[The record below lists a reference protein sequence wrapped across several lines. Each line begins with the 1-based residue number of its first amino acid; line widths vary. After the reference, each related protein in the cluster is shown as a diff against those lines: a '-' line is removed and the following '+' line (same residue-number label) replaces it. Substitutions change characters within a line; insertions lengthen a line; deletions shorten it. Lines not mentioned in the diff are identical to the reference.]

1 MTPDQKRA
9 DAFAAVAP
17 FIFVLIWSTG
27 WIAGGFVA
35 QNGDPLYMLVL
46 RYICATLLLVALAC
60 ATNAPWPDARM
71 ARHAAVSGILLHA
84 IYLGGVWWAVS
95 HGVPAGISGI
105 IAGLQPVLTALFA
118 PALLGEKISAR
129 KWAGIA
135 CGFIGLALV
144 IYPKLAAIQPGQV
157 MDSLMPLFINLIA
170 MIGVTLGTFYQ
181 KRFLG
186 GGDIRTI
193 TVWQYV
199 SAAIVTIPVSLL
211 FENQV
216 MAWNMTSILTLA
228 WSVIA
233 LSIGAIF
240 LLLYLVNRGEVS
252 RAAAY
257 IFLVPP
263 VSALMAWFFFRE
275 TLIPVQIVGM
285 LITATGV
292 WLATRN

>member
-1 MTPDQKRA
+1 MSAEQKRA
-9 DAFAAVAP
+9 DAFATAAP

-46 RYICATLLLVALAC
+46 RYLCATLALVALAVL
-60 ATNAPWPDARM
+60 TKAPWPDARL
-71 ARHAAVSGILLHA
+71 ARHAAVSGVLLHA
-84 IYLGGVWWAVS
+84 IYLGSVWWAVS
-95 HGVPAGISGI
+95 HGIPAGISGI

-118 PALLGEKISAR
+118 PALLGETISAR
-129 KWAGIA
+129 KWAGIIF
-135 CGFIGLALV
+135 GFIGLALV
-144 IYPKLAAIQPGQV
+144 IYPKLMAIQPGQV
-157 MDSLMPLFINLIA
+157 MDTLIPLLVNV
-170 MIGVTLGTFYQ
+170 IGMVAVTLGTFYQ

-193 TVWQYV
+193 TVWQYI
-199 SAAIVTIPVSLL
+199 AAAVVTLPVSLL
-211 FENQV
+211 LEQQV
-216 MAWNMTSILTLA
+216 MAWNLTSILTLA
-228 WSVIA
+228 WSVLA

-263 VSALMAWFFFRE
+263 VSALMAWFFFHE
-275 TLIPVQIVGM
+275 TLMTVQIVGM
-285 LITATGV
+285 IITATGV
-292 WLATRN
+292 WLATRQ